1 MFMSMCPTYTFID
14 RANGRF
20 NENMTFKREYAA
32 LISAAWEIDRA
43 YDMYLKDVDPIPGE
57 PNPLQKIGLYRE
69 DDENGLEKRAELI
82 KRLVRT
88 DKSNAFRKRILGDMM
103 MDIDDDEILNIAR
116 HL

>member
-1 MFMSMCPTYTFID
+1 MCPTYTFID

-43 YDMYLKDVDPIPGE
+43 YDAYLRDADPTPGE

-69 DDENGLEKRAELI
+69 DDENGLERRAELI
-82 KRLVRT
+82 KKLVRA
-88 DKSNAFRKRILGDMM
+88 DKGNAFRKRILGDLEE
-103 MDIDDDEILNIAR
+103 DTDDDTIMNIA
-116 HL
+116 LSL